1 MLILNIDYIPGQ
13 EIEVLGLVQG
23 SVVWCKD
30 ILTDHVAGIRSIA
43 GGEVTEYSEMLKEA
57 REVALNR
64 MIEQADSFCADAV
77 INVRFGTSAV
87 MQGAAELIAYG
98 TAVKYK

>member
-23 SVVWCKD
+23 SVVWSKD
-30 ILTDHVAGIRSIA
+30 FLSDHLAGWQSFA
-43 GGEVTEYSEMLKEA
+43 GGEVAEYSDMLKEA
-57 REVALNR
+57 RETALNR

-87 MQGAAELIAYG
+87 MQGAAEIIAYG
-98 TAVKYK
+98 TAVKYR